1 MSEAGGL
8 VWNPA
13 EISWCG
19 VPNWTFLYKTC
30 QNLFSR
36 AYSSFVPRL
45 TGQKILNPNQ
55 TRSFTKMRKFVLM
68 VVTLASLL
76 AISGTASA
84 WIPPDCAA
92 TNCF

>member
-1 MSEAGGL
+1 
-8 VWNPA
+8 
-13 EISWCG
+13 
-19 VPNWTFLYKTC
+19 
-30 QNLFSR
+30 
-36 AYSSFVPRL
+36 
-45 TGQKILNPNQ
+45 
-55 TRSFTKMRKFVLM
+55 MRKFVLM